1 MCHHCMGVT
10 ACCLIVTRM
19 GFPVGKSVLLLAFE
33 VHEVVEKSAKF
44 LAAAGLQA
52 MKKTVAKRLR
62 MTINCRVGVSP
73 PRISIE
79 IIMRFPFICDIF
91 ISPTIGVPLKR

>member
-33 VHEVVEKSAKF
+33 VHEVVEKECQVSCSSGV
-44 LAAAGLQA
+44 AGNEEDSGEETENDDKLQSWC
-52 MKKTVAKRLR
+52 K
-62 MTINCRVGVSP
+62 
-73 PRISIE
+73 
-79 IIMRFPFICDIF
+79 
-91 ISPTIGVPLKR
+91 PTKDLDRNHNAFSLHL